1 MGARYQGLANRADI
15 QKVGSIRGDTFMS
28 NVQAVAFTFVE
39 RLARDL
45 KDERLELPAFPDA
58 VLRIQQALQS
68 PDTDSSDIARILGS
82 EPALAARLLRIA
94 NSAEFRRVDGEITDL
109 RRAISRMG
117 FNVVRSVA
125 VAFAMRQLR
134 KKETYGPGAQA
145 ALEKSWKQS
154 LDTASMCFVLA
165 KQFTKVSPDQA
176 MLTGLLHV
184 LGRLY
189 IVMRAQDMK
198 EVTDKEVMDVANHWH
213 ATIAKAILES
223 WGLPEAMQTAIEN
236 QDDIETEFEGPVT
249 LTDILISAKLL
260 APGIELDPR
269 QAACSAL
276 RRLGGGSGAKVLDA
290 SNSCAAEIKSIRAS
304 LSE

>member
-1 MGARYQGLANRADI
+1 
-15 QKVGSIRGDTFMS
+15 MS
-28 NVQAVAFTFVE
+28 DVQAIAFTFVE

-45 KDERLELPAFPDA
+45 KDERLELPAFPEA
-58 VLRIQQALQS
+58 VLRIQRALQS
-68 PDTDSSDIARILGS
+68 PDTDTNDIVRIMSS

-109 RRAISRMG
+109 RKAISRMG

-134 KKETYGPGAQA
+134 RKETYSASAQRE
-145 ALEKSWKQS
+145 LEAIWKES
-154 LDTASMCFVLA
+154 LEVASVCFVLA
-165 KQFTKVSPDQA
+165 KQFTRASPDQA

-189 IVMRAQDMK
+189 IVMRSQ
-198 EVTDKEVMDVANHWH
+198 EMDVSDTEIKSVADHWH

-223 WGLPEAMQTAIEN
+223 WGLPESMQTAIQQ
-236 QDDIETEFEGPVT
+236 QDEVDEEHEGAVS

-260 APGIELDPR
+260 ASGTELTAR
-269 QAACSAL
+269 QAASPAL
-276 RRLGGGSGAKVLDA
+276 RRLANGAGSMVLNIVKDSA
-290 SNSCAAEIKSIRAS
+290 TEIKNVRAS